1 MKLFIHLPNF
11 NGRTIEVWEWT
22 KKFVP
27 HLTGHVIT
35 YRWAWDYLS
44 MSGLKLFPVSK
55 KGPLKSA
62 AVCITLQWRHSGR
75 DGVSNHQ
82 PHHCSLN
89 RLFRRRS
96 KKTNKNS
103 PHKWPVTRKMFPL
116 DACRHDLQ
124 NIRDTLWIWVW
135 CYWNGNHWSNIYI
148 YTYCQ
153 KQTIVAQGYNFGP
166 WIRFWLTSR
175 EPKMLTL

>member
-35 YRWAWDYLS
+35 YPWAWDYLS
-44 MSGLKLFPVSK
+44 MSGLKLIPVSK

-103 PHKWPVTRKMFPL
+103 PNKWPVTRKMFPL
-116 DACRHDLQ
+116 DAIMICRIFA
-124 NIRDTLWIWVW
+124 IRFEYEYGVIEMEII
-135 CYWNGNHWSNIYI
+135 GAIYI
-148 YTYCQ
+148 YIYILSETNYCGSRLQ
-153 KQTIVAQGYNFGP
+153 
-166 WIRFWLTSR
+166 FW
-175 EPKMLTL
+175 PMD